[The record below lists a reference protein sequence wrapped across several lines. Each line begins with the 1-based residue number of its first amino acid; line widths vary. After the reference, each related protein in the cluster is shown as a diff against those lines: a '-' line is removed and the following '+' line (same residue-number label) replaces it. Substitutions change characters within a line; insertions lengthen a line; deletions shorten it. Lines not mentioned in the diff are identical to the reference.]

1 MSEETTATSI
11 ILDQLWAVFVALQRP
26 IVIRQLIALLLAF
39 VLTWFIAKALKRLLA
54 TPLQR
59 LGERRPS
66 LSGIRALFWPA
77 LMLIATLL
85 MMFAFGTLNLTAGL
99 VAGWL
104 WLLWL
109 WLAYSL
115 LLLVLYGAWSDDVI
129 RPLHRY
135 IMRPV
140 FGWIIFS
147 TIVGSFIELTALG
160 DIQLFILLEVP
171 ITIGGIFKTVVLLYI
186 FYIISW
192 ITEPILR
199 RTLAAST
206 EADPGVIH
214 SIITLTRYVIISLGI
229 LVALGSLGLS
239 LTSLA
244 FIAGGLSVGIGFG
257 MQDIIA
263 NFISGIVLLF
273 EQSLR
278 PGDMVDVDGEFG
290 TVEKLNIRSTVLRTL
305 LNVELIVPNQTF
317 LTSKVR
323 TFTKS
328 DRMIRLR
335 IPVGVGYDSDPEQVR
350 SLLLEAAI
358 EQEDVLLFPEPL
370 VLFNGLG
377 DSSLDF
383 VLVVAIDG
391 PQKMPLVKS
400 DLYFILFKTLTK
412 HDIQIP
418 FPQRDVH
425 LRSGW
430 EQISSN
436 PDFATD

>member
-1 MSEETTATSI
+1 MSEETTATSVI
-11 ILDQLWAVFVALQRP
+11 FDQLWAVFVALQRP
-26 IVIRQLIALLLAF
+26 IVLRQLLALLLAF
-39 VLTWFIAKALKRLLA
+39 VLTWFIAKALKRIFA
-54 TPLQR
+54 TPLQH
-59 LGERRPS
+59 LGEQRPYLRKIS
-66 LSGIRALFWPA
+66 ALFWPV
-77 LMLIATLL
+77 LMLIVTLAI
-85 MMFAFGTLNLTAGL
+85 MFVFRMLNLTVGL
-99 VAGWL
+99 INGWL

-109 WLAYSL
+109 WLAYRL
-115 LLLVLYGAWSDDVI
+115 LLLFLYGAFRDRVI

-135 IMRPV
+135 IMRPL
-140 FGWIIFS
+140 FAWFIFS

-160 DIQLFILLEVP
+160 DIQLFTLLEVP
-171 ITIGGIFKTVVLLYI
+171 ITLGSLFNAVVLLYI
-186 FYIISW
+186 FYVISW
-192 ITEPILR
+192 FTEPIFR
-199 RTLAAST
+199 RALASST
-206 EADPGVIH
+206 DADPGVIH
-214 SIITLTRYVIISLGI
+214 SVTTLTRYVVISLGI

-328 DRMIRLR
+328 DRMIRMR

-350 SLLLEAAI
+350 SLLLAAAT
-358 EQEDVLLFPEPL
+358 EQPDVLLFPEPV
-370 VLFNGLG
+370 VLFTGLG

-400 DLYFILFKTLTK
+400 DLYFILFKTLTE
-412 HDIQIP
+412 HDIEIP
-418 FPQRDVH
+418 FPQQDVH
-425 LRSGW
+425 LRS
-430 EQISSN
+430 S
-436 PDFATD
+436 FAQSYE